1 MSRTNSPEAAKV
13 RSEDWH
19 MASSMRRK
27 LRLMTVLL
35 LALTMHAKAAAD
47 QFTPLLVSP
56 LIPG

>member
-1 MSRTNSPEAAKV
+1 
-13 RSEDWH
+13 

-27 LRLMTVLL
+27 LRLMTVFL